1 MARKL
6 LSGAG
11 VSWGDQR
18 MFGKVIACVVGL
30 VALGASVAAVAA
42 APGSATGAGRL
53 HPFRSCGELLAYAKT
68 HAGQIAGSGGLGVQS
83 GVVAAPAVG
92 ARSAGDDFSTTNV
105 QEAGVDEPDIVK
117 SDGSHIFAAAGNK
130 LYAVDARA
138 AKPRLLGSLALP
150 QGSTSQLLL
159 YKSRLLVLTSA
170 GMLPG
175 PPVTRAGVFPL
186 LPTKTVLTEVDAH
199 DPAAMRVVRTLTVD
213 GSYLTARQVGAAARV
228 VIASMPR
235 ISPLE
240 GVSPKPSREAIASSG
255 LRTWLPSAV
264 LNDRRSGRTTTRKL
278 VQCRAVQRP
287 TRFSGVGLVTI
298 LTVDLERGLLP
309 VDSDALM
316 MGSGTV
322 YASADSLYLASQS
335 WFAIPLA
342 GAARPQP
349 TGITTEID
357 KFDTSQA
364 HTTSYAAS
372 GTVSGF
378 LLNQWSLS
386 AYRGNLR
393 IASTELPPWSNPSPQ
408 QTSET
413 AVHVLAER
421 AGKLVE
427 IGRVGGLGRGER
439 VYAVRFI
446 GAAGFVVTF
455 RQVDPLYTLDL
466 SDPTDPSLLGTLEL
480 RGYSAYL
487 HPVGNDRLLGVGQDA
502 TDQGRLLGTQL
513 TLFDISNLRRPAR
526 LGAAP
531 LGAGSS
537 EVEYDPHAFLYW
549 PAKGLAVVPVQIA
562 STSADQFTGAIAF
575 RVGSKG
581 IKELARISHPADAGA
596 STDQAGAPIR
606 RSLVVG
612 NRLYTLSDGGVRVDN
627 LDTLTDLAWIPFT

>member
-1 MARKL
+1 
-6 LSGAG
+6 
-11 VSWGDQR
+11 
-18 MFGKVIACVVGL
+18 MFGKVIGCVVGL
-30 VALGASVAAVAA
+30 VALGASVAAIAA
-42 APGSATGAGRL
+42 APGSATGAGGL
-53 HPFRSCGELLAYAKT
+53 HPFRSCGELLAYAKA
-68 HAGQIAGSGGLGVQS
+68 HAGQIAGSGGLGMPS
-83 GVVAAPAVG
+83 GVVAAPPVAVG
-92 ARSAGDDFSTTNV
+92 ARSGGGDFSATNV

-117 SDGSHIFAAAGNK
+117 SDGSHIFAVARNK

-159 YKSRLLVLTSA
+159 YKSRVLVLTSA
-170 GMLPG
+170 GVLPG
-175 PPVTRAGVFPL
+175 PPVARAGVFPL

-199 DPAAMRVVRTLTVD
+199 NPAAMQVLRTLTVD

-228 VIASMPR
+228 VIASTPR
-235 ISPLE
+235 FPPIG
-240 GVSPKPSREAIASSG
+240 GVSPMPSREAIASSG
-255 LRTWLPSAV
+255 LQTWLPSAV
-264 LNDRRSGRTTTRKL
+264 LKDRRSGRTTTRSL

-298 LTVDLERGLLP
+298 LTVDLTRGLPP

-322 YASADSLYLASQS
+322 YGSADALYLASQS

-342 GAARPQP
+342 GAVRPQP

-357 KFDTSQA
+357 KVNTSQPD
-364 HTTSYAAS
+364 TTSYEAS

-386 AYRGNLR
+386 AYKGNLR
-393 IASTELPPWSNPSPQ
+393 VASTELPPWWSPSAQ
-408 QTSET
+408 QASET

-421 AGKLVE
+421 GAKLVE

-446 GAAGFVVTF
+446 GATGFVVTF

-466 SDPTDPSLLGTLEL
+466 SDPTDPNLLGTLEL

-526 LGAAP
+526 LGAAT
-531 LGAGSS
+531 LGPGSS

-549 PAKGLAVVPVQIA
+549 PAKGLAVLPVQIA
-562 STSADQFTGAIAF
+562 SASTDQFTGAIAF
-575 RVGSKG
+575 RVGRNG
-581 IKELARISHPADAGA
+581 IKELTKITHPADAGA
-596 STDQAGAPIR
+596 STGQAGPPIR

-612 NRLYTLSDGGVRVDN
+612 NRLYTLSDGGVQAN
-627 LDTLTDLAWIPFT
+627 SLDTLTDLAWIPFT